1 LAAQQPSLQNVI
13 KAAMDP
19 KNDRQMRTIHDL
31 FESISASYK
40 QKVVTQL
47 KTAIRNIK
55 PWIIT
60 NMARDQRDSNAG
72 RIIQLV
78 SEKYL
83 TIQARQLGAINYDS
97 TLDQMVTQMNAVSKL
112 EPDSPARLNVQN
124 IVNRLIE
131 VN

>member
-1 LAAQQPSLQNVI
+1 
-13 KAAMDP
+13 
-19 KNDRQMRTIHDL
+19 
-31 FESISASYK
+31 
-40 QKVVTQL
+40 
-47 KTAIRNIK
+47 
-55 PWIIT
+55 
-60 NMARDQRDSNAG
+60 MARDQRDSNAG

-97 TLDQMVTQMNAVSKL
+97 TLDRMVTQMNAVSKL
-112 EPDSPARLNVQN
+112 EPNSPARINVQN

>member
-1 LAAQQPSLQNVI
+1 TL
-13 KAAMDP
+13 
-19 KNDRQMRTIHDL
+19 
-31 FESISASYK
+31 YK
-40 QKVVTQL
+40 QKIVTQL

-97 TLDQMVTQMNAVSKL
+97 TLDRMVTQMNAVSKL
-112 EPDSPARLNVQN
+112 EPNSPARINVQN